1 MLQVVPAA
9 GKANQPVEAAARSAK
24 TLDKDAFLRLYVEQL
39 KNQDPTRPQD
49 TSAMIGQMAQ
59 FSILEQLTN
68 LSSEIA
74 AIKLS
79 QQLGEASALIGKEVT
94 VYTADG
100 QAAGPVEK
108 VTLTDGLVQISIDGK
123 AYKLGQIIEVK

>member
-1 MLQVVPAA
+1 MQVPAV
-9 GKANQPVEAAARSAK
+9 GKANQPVDAAARSAN

-74 AIKLS
+74 VIKLS

-100 QAAGPVEK
+100 QVAGPVEK
-108 VTLTDGLVQISIDGK
+108 VTLTDGLVQISLDGK
-123 AYKLGQIIEVK
+123 AYELGQIIEVK